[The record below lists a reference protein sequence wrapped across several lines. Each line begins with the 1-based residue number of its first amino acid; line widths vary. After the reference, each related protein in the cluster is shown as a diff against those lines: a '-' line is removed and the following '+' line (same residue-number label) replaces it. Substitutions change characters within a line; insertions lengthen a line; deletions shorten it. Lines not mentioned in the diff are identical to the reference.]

1 MHRRAAAV
9 LAAIGLAALGASSAD
24 AAVDYPLA
32 RKGALIGV
40 PYGGTHSLGNW
51 ESDNAIDI
59 SVPVGTPVYAVADG
73 TISSSLGFGDSGK
86 GGRFA
91 GARLHLVTGDNVWFY
106 THLSRLTVQLG
117 EHVTR
122 GQKIGESGA
131 ANGSPHLHISCQTG
145 DPRQLLGSS
154 PSG

>member
-1 MHRRAAAV
+1 MHRSTAAL
-9 LAAIGLAALGASSAD
+9 LAAIGLGALVASPAS

-32 RKGALIGV
+32 DKGPVIGT

-59 SVPVGTPVYAVADG
+59 SVPVGTAVYAVADG
-73 TISSSLGFGDSGK
+73 TVSPSLGYGDTGK

-106 THLSRLTVQLG
+106 THLSKVTVDRGQT
-117 EHVTR
+117 VKR

-131 ANGSPHLHISCQTG
+131 ANGSPHLHISSQKG
-145 DPRQLLGSS
+145 DPRALLGLDK
-154 PSG
+154 